1 MFLKYPVERFRVSG
15 MQFRWNVKEFV
26 IFYFYTIIS
35 VCRIANPIKPD
46 IRVTSVVAQH
56 YKNK

>member
-15 MQFRWNVKEFV
+15 MQFRRNVKESV

-46 IRVTSVVAQH
+46 IEGHLGYCSELQ
-56 YKNK
+56 K

>member
-1 MFLKYPVERFRVSG
+1 MFSKCPVEQFRVSA
-15 MQFRWNVKEFV
+15 MQFCRNVKEFV

-46 IRVTSVVAQH
+46 IRVTVGYCSALQ
-56 YKNK
+56 K